1 MARIYGIKETSL
13 SITAGNSST
22 AIIAGFCL
30 PEVLF
35 PKHFLSCR
43 ENSVPV
49 SATSRIKRNVV
60 CHFKKTLMEEKT
72 IEFAKLKYAY
82 ITVKKFLTSKS
93 GENNISLKTRVF
105 EDLGL
110 SGDDNYYMLDEF
122 IQKFELE
129 HAGFECNKHFH
140 SEAEVAD
147 PTNALFNLLILSV
160 WLPMK
165 TIELLTANNVK
176 LDKPKFWKV
185 QREVS
190 NMNFRQF
197 LTWYVEGKYEG
208 SESVKYKLEI

>member
-1 MARIYGIKETSL
+1 LLADFLGRDIQVTAQPQSL
-13 SITAGNSST
+13 LV
-22 AIIAGFCL
+22 FCL
-30 PEVLF
+30 PGVLF

-43 ENSVPV
+43 ENSVPKP
-49 SATSRIKRNVV
+49 ATSRLSGTLCAILKE
-60 CHFKKTLMEEKT
+60 TLMEEKT

-82 ITVKKFLTSKS
+82 ITVKKFLTSQS

-129 HAGFECNKHFH
+129 HAGFECNNHFH